1 MRMMCQG
8 WSADAGILATSDPG
22 RSPRSAQLQ
31 VGHVASRVRV
41 AGVTALG
48 AHGDAAAQQG
58 S

>member
-1 MRMMCQG
+1 MRMMYKG
-8 WSADAGILATSDPG
+8 WSSDAGVLATSDPR

-31 VGHVASRVRV
+31 VSHVASRVRV

-48 AHGDAAAQQG
+48 AHRDAAAQQG